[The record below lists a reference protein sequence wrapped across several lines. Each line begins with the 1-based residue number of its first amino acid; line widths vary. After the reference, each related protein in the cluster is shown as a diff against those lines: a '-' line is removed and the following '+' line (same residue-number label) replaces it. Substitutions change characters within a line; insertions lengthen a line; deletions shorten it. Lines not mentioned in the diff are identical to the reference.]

1 MIYIYNPTI
10 YPTMISIRIIHWDEP
25 VLPSTF
31 KLGGGLGGDDQQ
43 AVNTAFFCGLETS
56 VILLTKSRVWQMNM
70 LVSTWEYR
78 SSNHATLQP
87 SPPWANIEKINS
99 RTASVGKSLSWI
111 GFYAPLLLIQSSMYR
126 QTPPVVPLFEANA
139 PTVAWD
145 SRCQWHQ
152 NNVDIYI
159 LYTVHIY
166 TLYNENIKWC
176 AVYIHIYI
184 ISITYTII

>member
-1 MIYIYNPTI
+1 
-10 YPTMISIRIIHWDEP
+10 MISIRIIHWDEP

-159 LYTVHIY
+159 YY
-166 TLYNENIKWC
+166 TLYIF
-176 AVYIHIYI
+176 IHCIMRILNGVQYIYI
-184 ISITYTII
+184 YTYI

>member
-31 KLGGGLGGDDQQ
+31 KMGGGLGGDDQQ
-43 AVNTAFFCGLETS
+43 AVNTAFFLWFGNICDFVDE
-56 VILLTKSRVWQMNM
+56 IPRVWQMNM

-78 SSNHATLQP
+78 SSNHATTFATMSKYRKNKLENSFCREIAITNWVLCTTFVDSIFHV
-87 SPPWANIEKINS
+87 SPNPACCASLRSKHANSCLRLKM
-99 RTASVGKSLSWI
+99 
-111 GFYAPLLLIQSSMYR
+111 PM
-126 QTPPVVPLFEANA
+126 TPKQCGL
-139 PTVAWD
+139 
-145 SRCQWHQ
+145 
-152 NNVDIYI
+152 IYI
-159 LYTVHIY
+159 YYIYIYY

-176 AVYIHIYI
+176 TVYIYTYI